1 MKASFDCEAC
11 DGHLFT
17 LTYDDDERFLIYD
30 NGWRKTRVPGY
41 ALEAVKFAM
50 EQRNARLLYGIDEDY
65 VRGYCTSCDKLYCSN
80 HGTDTRSSRRMD
92 GVTAS
97 YGPARRGTAGRSD
110 SSQNIRYQ

>member
-17 LTYDDDERFLIYD
+17 LTYGDDGRFLVYD

-65 VRGYCTSCDKLYCSN
+65 VQGYCTSCDKLYCGK
-80 HGTDTRSSRRMD
+80 HGTGYPIIEAD
-92 GVTAS
+92 GWCDGFVRICPE
-97 YGPARRGTAGRSD
+97 GHRKEV
-110 SSQNIRYQ
+110 